1 MFITLHHEKPAN
13 QFAKQ
18 KMKMWALCRAIAFLS
33 VLRALAATS
42 LRQPLSLTMSLGFGN
57 VEPLLKP
64 LLPFFQHLPQSFPLV
79 RRQNRIH
86 SILRTIENSFYLT
99 QIQRAQVA

>member
-1 MFITLHHEKPAN
+1 MFSMLPAP
-13 QFAKQ
+13 AT
-18 KMKMWALCRAIAFLS
+18 
-33 VLRALAATS
+33 TS
-42 LRQPLSLTMSLGFGN
+42 LREALSLTMSLWFRN
-57 VEPLLKP
+57 VEPLPKT

-79 RRQNRIH
+79 RRQNRIN

>member
-1 MFITLHHEKPAN
+1 LN
-13 QFAKQ
+13 
-18 KMKMWALCRAIAFLS
+18 
-33 VLRALAATS
+33 
-42 LRQPLSLTMSLGFGN
+42 
-57 VEPLLKP
+57 PLLKA

-79 RRQNRIH
+79 RRQNRVH